1 MSIIDSF
8 EKKTA
13 NYLETIGVSLNNK
26 KVLVALSG
34 GADSV
39 SLLLCLKALGEKAGF
54 SVSALHVNHGIRG
67 EEADRDENF
76 CKNLCKEKSINLFV
90 YKADVPKMAAEKKQS
105 LESCGRDYRYSVLDD
120 CCKENGIDYI
130 ATAHNAND
138 NAETV
143 LYNLI
148 RGCGTDGLSGIPK
161 RRDNIIRPILWA
173 ERDEIE
179 EYLRRMGEAYVTDC
193 TNSDNV
199 YTRNYIRNVILPAC
213 KRINQDAVSAI
224 NRAAVYV
231 SKDCQYLNTEAIR
244 TDETALDELP
254 YALQSRIIR
263 SRYKKYCGGSLEGV
277 HVNAVIDAL
286 GSTEQKLVSLPHG
299 VNAVICRGKL
309 SFAES
314 KEALTYDAMPLT
326 AGDNPILEGVVN
338 VFLDADGKNGAK
350 ILKSVVKGG
359 LYARPRKTGDK
370 VTVRGINRSIKK
382 CFIDK
387 KIPPSARDIIPV
399 ICDGEGIVYVPF
411 IGVADR
417 AYSKFDEDFY
427 GISVTIDERF
437 GL

>member
-8 EKKTA
+8 EKNTA
-13 NYLETIGVSLNNK
+13 NYLKTIGISLSNK

-39 SLLLCLKALGEKAGF
+39 SLLLCLKALGERIGF
-54 SVSALHVNHGIRG
+54 SVCALHVNHGIRG
-67 EEADRDENF
+67 AEADRDERF
-76 CKNLCKEKSINLFV
+76 CIDLCAEKAIKLFV
-90 YKADVPKMAAEKKQS
+90 YKADIPKMAAEKKQS

-161 RRDNIIRPILWA
+161 RRENIIRPILWA

-179 EYLRRMGEAYVTDC
+179 EYLRRMGEDYVTDC

-213 KRINQDAVSAI
+213 KRINEDAVSAI
-224 NRAAVYV
+224 NRASVYV
-231 SKDCQYLNTEAIR
+231 SKDCEYLNTESNRA
-244 TDETALDELP
+244 DEAALDELP

-263 SRYKKYCGGSLEGV
+263 SRYKKYCRGSLEGV

-286 GSTEQKLVSLPHG
+286 ASTEHKHVSLPNG
-299 VNAVICRGKL
+299 VTAVICRGKL
-309 SFAES
+309 SFTEGEETS
-314 KEALTYDAMPLT
+314 TYDTIPLT
-326 AGDNPILEGVVN
+326 AGDNRILEGAIK
-338 VFLDADGKNGAK
+338 VFLDADGKNGTK
-350 ILKSVVKGG
+350 ILKSAVKGG

-370 VTVRGINRSIKK
+370 LTVRGINRSIKK

-387 KIPPSARDIIPV
+387 KIPPYARDIIPV

-417 AYSKFDEDFY
+417 AYSKCDDDFY

>member
-1 MSIIDSF
+1 MSIINSF
-8 EKKTA
+8 EKNTA

-39 SLLLCLKALGEKAGF
+39 SLLLCLKALGEKMGF

-67 EEADRDENF
+67 EEADRDERF
-76 CKNLCKEKSINLFV
+76 CINLCNEKSIKLFV
-90 YKADVPKMAAEKKQS
+90 YKADIPKMAAEKKQS
-105 LESCGRDYRYSVLDD
+105 LESCGRDYRYSILDD
-120 CCKENGIDYI
+120 CCRENGIDYI

-161 RRDNIIRPILWA
+161 RRENIIRPILWA
-173 ERDEIE
+173 ERNEIE
-179 EYLRRMGEAYVTDC
+179 EYLSFLGEAYVTDC

-213 KRINQDAVSAI
+213 KRINEDAVSAI
-224 NRAAVYV
+224 NRASVYV
-231 SKDCQYLNTEAIR
+231 SMDCEYLNAESNRVYDAP
-244 TDETALDELP
+244 LNELP
-254 YALQSRIIR
+254 YALQNRIIR
-263 SRYKKYCGGSLEGV
+263 NRYKEYCGGSLEGV

-286 GSTEQKLVSLPHG
+286 NSTEQKLISLPKG

-309 SFAES
+309 SFTES
-314 KEALTYDAMPLT
+314 KEALTYDAMSLT
-326 AGDNPILEGVVN
+326 AGDNLILEGAVN
-338 VFLDADGKNGAK
+338 VFLDMNGKNGTK
-350 ILKSVVKGG
+350 ILKSAVKGG
-359 LYARPRKTGDK
+359 LYARSRRTGDK

-399 ICDGEGIVYVPF
+399 ICDDEGIVYVPF

-417 AYSKFDEDFY
+417 AYSKCNEEFY